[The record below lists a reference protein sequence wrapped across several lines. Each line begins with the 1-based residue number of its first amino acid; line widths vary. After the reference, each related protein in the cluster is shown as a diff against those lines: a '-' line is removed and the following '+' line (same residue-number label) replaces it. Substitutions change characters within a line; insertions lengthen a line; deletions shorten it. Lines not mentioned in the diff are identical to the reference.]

1 MKYFIPILAS
11 ATFTAGLSARAT
23 DPLVTAISSDFSVAI
38 TVAALLSSAF
48 AFTHA
53 IVQPVMG
60 PVAERF
66 GKVRLISVCLFMVG
80 IGNIAGF
87 FAPTFELLMASRVI
101 CGIGA
106 GGVIPVALAVIADNF
121 PIKERQVAMSRV
133 LAGTLSGALLGVA
146 LSGVIADV
154 LGWRYVPLIIGS
166 MVVVSAFSVMFA
178 FRGQHIQKTTIT
190 DLPTLM
196 RTYREIFAHPHAR
209 ICFPAVFIEGVCVQG
224 TFPYISSFVQ
234 ASGEPRL
241 TIAGIVLAGFA
252 IGGLVYS
259 QTVPYLLRWIGQ
271 PKLMMTGGVLVASA
285 LIAIGFGPPWQ
296 AQLAAMITIGWGFFM
311 LHSSIQTFTTEINTG
326 ARAIVTSFHS
336 FSLFTGQMVGPII
349 YGVALTYFGKM
360 PSLIVGAIGFLC
372 VAVVTS
378 RKLRHPDAI

>member
-1 MKYFIPILAS
+1 MKYFILILAS

-23 DPLVTAISSDFSVAI
+23 DPLVTAISADFTVAI
-38 TVAALLSSAF
+38 TTAALLASAF

-53 IVQPVMG
+53 VVQPVMG

-66 GKVRLISVCLFMVG
+66 GKSRLISICLLLVG
-80 IGNIAGF
+80 LGNIAGF
-87 FAPTFELLMASRVI
+87 FAPSFELLLASRVI
-101 CGIGA
+101 CGVGA

-121 PIKERQVAMSRV
+121 PVKERQIAMSRV

-146 LSGVIADV
+146 FSGVIADL
-154 LGWRYVPLIIGS
+154 LGWRYVLLIIGT
-166 MVVVSAFSVMFA
+166 MVVVSAFTVMFA
-178 FRGQHIQKTTIT
+178 FRGTHTQNTAIT

-196 RTYREIFAHPHAR
+196 RIYRAIFAHPHAR

-224 TFPYISSFVQ
+224 TFPYISSFVRD
-234 ASGEPRL
+234 SGETRL

-259 QTVPYLLRWIGQ
+259 QTVPFLLKRIGQ
-271 PKLMMTGGVLVASA
+271 QRLMVTGGVLVASA
-285 LIAIGFGPPWQ
+285 LIAIGFGPRWE

-311 LHSSIQTFTTEINTG
+311 LHSSIQTFTTEINPG

-336 FSLFTGQMVGPII
+336 FSLFSGQMVGPIL
-349 YGVALTYFGKM
+349 YGFALTYVGRM

-372 VAVVTS
+372 VAIVAS
-378 RKLRHPDAI
+378 RNLRHPDTV